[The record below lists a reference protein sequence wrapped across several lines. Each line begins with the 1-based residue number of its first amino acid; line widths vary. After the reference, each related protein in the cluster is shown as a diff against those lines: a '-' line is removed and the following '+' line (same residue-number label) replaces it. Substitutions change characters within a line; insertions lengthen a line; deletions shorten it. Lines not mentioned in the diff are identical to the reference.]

1 MLFNTQGILDT
12 VTPPNA
18 FLSAKFKRSFAYV
31 TVKDRLPVIITQVVD
46 HLARDKDKI
55 IKEYGEDAREEVKTV
70 IGRLSELKNELQTNK
85 PLIELKSRKRDAY
98 QWNTFLE
105 DQRKAG
111 HQEPRWFGTVW
122 LYAECYMYRRMW
134 QIFEL
139 TQSLAQFDYF
149 RKLKR
154 NSLMFSLD
162 GCVTVCDR
170 LVIELNRQKV
180 PLSEVKEMFGRILKV
195 CAILPTSLVLD
206 WIANGGEIEV
216 KILAGCTEGG
226 FPLYIHANAVSS
238 GPTSD
243 PLDLAP
249 HNQDYLLV
257 DQSELIWDT
266 LTGTPNTNHLLDF
279 VLDNAGFELFADLCL
294 ADFLCTFG
302 LVSKI
307 RFHAKTMPWFVSD
320 AMLGDVKWTVNTLGE
335 VGSYSQSVPELASR
349 WQGYIKSGVWE
360 LLASDF
366 WTLPYVF
373 SAMEKKDPNLYDLL
387 RESSLVLFK
396 GDLNY
401 RKLTGE
407 TNWPPTHS
415 FHTALKGFHPTNVAI
430 LRTLKADTVCGLG
443 PGQAEMAEEK
453 DTDWNLTGTITLPPT
468 VTNVAGTITL
478 PPIVTNVAGTITLP
492 PTVTNVAGTITL
504 PPIVTNVAGTI
515 TLPPIVTMSG
525 HTL

>member
-55 IKEYGEDAREEVKTV
+55 IKEYGEVGSSSSDAREEVKMV
-70 IGRLSELKNELQTNK
+70 IGQLSELKNELQTNK
-85 PLIELKSRKRDAY
+85 PLVELKSRERDGY

-111 HQEPRWFGTVW
+111 HQELRWFGTVW

-162 GCVTVCDR
+162 GCVAVCDR
-170 LVIELNRQKV
+170 LIIELNRQKV
-180 PLSEVKEMFGRILKV
+180 PLSEVKEMFGRILK
-195 CAILPTSLVLD
+195 LSL
-206 WIANGGEIEV
+206 WANKFDMSISLG
-216 KILAGCTEGG
+216 
-226 FPLYIHANAVSS
+226 VST

-243 PLDLAP
+243 PLDLAS

-320 AMLGDVKWTVNTLGE
+320 ATLRDVEWTVKTLGE

-373 SAMEKKDPNLYDLL
+373 SAMEMKDPNLYDLL

-407 TNWPPTHS
+407 INWPPTHS
-415 FHTALKGFHPTNVAI
+415 LHMALKGFHPTNVAI

-453 DTDWNLTGTITLPPT
+453 DTDWNLTGKYGLIQFDP
-468 VTNVAGTITL
+468 VF
-478 PPIVTNVAGTITLP
+478 
-492 PTVTNVAGTITL
+492 
-504 PPIVTNVAGTI
+504 
-515 TLPPIVTMSG
+515 
-525 HTL
+525 